1 MSTPNASVSSGTIT
15 TPPPSP
21 VTAPSIPASK
31 DPTAMRIVNSKVF
44 TKYFW
49 LAVQRRAAR
58 SGCLKHRQLYMQ
70 EFFRTLSEIIDHQT
84 QIARQ
89 PGHVVVQFRVG
100 EEFSGGAFIR
110 VQFRGSVAYVGSCI
124 SQIVVQRVIVQ
135 GLAERALTCAHVIQH
150 PVALVH
156 KSFRAVIHGGGVN
169 QPADGA
175 LLLLDGHHHVV

>member
-49 LAVQRRAAR
+49 LAVQRRLAAR
-58 SGCLKHRQLYMQ
+58 PGCLKHRQLYMQ
-70 EFFRTLSEIIDHQT
+70 EFFRILPEIIDHQT

-110 VQFRGSVAYVGSCI
+110 VQFRGSVAYVRSCI
-124 SQIVVQRVIVQ
+124 SQIFVQHTIVPRFSEHA
-135 GLAERALTCAHVIQH
+135 LACAHVIQ
-150 PVALVH
+150 
-156 KSFRAVIHGGGVN
+156 
-169 QPADGA
+169 
-175 LLLLDGHHHVV
+175 